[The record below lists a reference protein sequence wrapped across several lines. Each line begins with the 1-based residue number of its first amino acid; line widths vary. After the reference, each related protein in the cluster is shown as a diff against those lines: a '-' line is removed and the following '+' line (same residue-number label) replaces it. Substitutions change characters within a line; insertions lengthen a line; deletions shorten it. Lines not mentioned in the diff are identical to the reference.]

1 MKVVG
6 LDGRSYNWD
15 WRNKIP
21 MADDTRP
28 RSTYHLRARG
38 LLKKL
43 FPCETILEEV
53 YLPGSNNLSV
63 DFYIPFYKT
72 CVEVQGEQHYR
83 YIQFFQGS
91 HSEFLSAKLRDTQ
104 KQNWINLN
112 GLKFIELPYTED
124 NDEWTERIREV
135 VG

>member
-15 WRNKIP
+15 WRNKVP

-28 RSTYHLRARG
+28 RSTYHLRARE
-38 LLKKL
+38 LLNKL

-63 DFYIPFYKT
+63 DFYIPFYRT
-72 CVEVQGEQHYR
+72 CVEVQGEQHY
-83 YIQFFQGS
+83 
-91 HSEFLSAKLRDTQ
+91 
-104 KQNWINLN
+104 
-112 GLKFIELPYTED
+112 KFIELPYTED